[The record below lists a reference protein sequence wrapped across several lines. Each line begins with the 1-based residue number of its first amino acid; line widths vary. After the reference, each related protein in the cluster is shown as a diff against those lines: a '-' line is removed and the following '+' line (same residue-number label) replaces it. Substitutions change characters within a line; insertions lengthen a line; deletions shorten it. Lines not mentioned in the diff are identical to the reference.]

1 MNTTPRFDE
10 APIDMRVL
18 PSPSEKEKGLVG
30 VSAGFFAMLVMVA
43 FGTGGAIHH
52 SLASRGKAA
61 AAELRGRLAYALS
74 PAALNLTVF
83 SVLLCLLAFGYSP
96 TPNDLDFCVAL
107 CAGFGL
113 IYGTLIVLCLIFD
126 SFVHFGLLLEIVA
139 DIVMRDCPPFSFLL
153 PVAERPP
160 QARR

>member
-1 MNTTPRFDE
+1 MNTTLRFDE
-10 APIDMRVL
+10 APVDMRAL
-18 PSPSEKEKGLVG
+18 PSPSENEKGLVG

-52 SLASRGKAA
+52 SLSSRAKAA

-74 PAALNLTVF
+74 PFSLSLTVF
-83 SVLLCLLAFGYSP
+83 SVLICLLAFGYSP
-96 TPNDLDFCVAL
+96 TPYDLDFVVAL
-107 CAGFGL
+107 CVGFSL
-113 IYGTLIVLCLIFD
+113 IYGALIVLCLIFD
-126 SFVHFGLLLEIVA
+126 SFVLIRLLLETVA

-160 QARR
+160 QTRR